1 MGSIRFWPI
10 KIDLPLSMF
19 SLAKTVFISLF
30 SESTLLAGE
39 TNIVVLEE
47 EILEEENHTSNR
59 FDQKHISKS

>member
-10 KIDLPLSMF
+10 KIYLPLSMF

-30 SESTLLAGE
+30 SESTLLVGE

-47 EILEEENHTSNR
+47 EILEEENHTPNQ
-59 FDQKHISKS
+59 FDQKQISES